1 MWKNPFAGLKKR
13 EWFLWGMSLLVV
25 AVSNFLTGSVRPVL
39 LIATLVGVT
48 ALIFVARGDVWGQV
62 LTVLFSVLYSITS
75 LEFRYYGEMITYL
88 GMSAPIA
95 ALSVVTWLRN
105 PVEKGKNEVRI
116 HVLTGRQTVLML
128 VLAAVVTGIFYVIL
142 KAFDTPNLAVSTV
155 SITTSFLASYLML
168 YRNSYYALAYAANDV
183 VLIILWVL
191 AALEEITYVPMIVCF
206 GMFLINDLY
215 GFVSWKARETKQTAA
230 ARHVRA
236 G

>member
-1 MWKNPFAGLKKR
+1 M
-13 EWFLWGMSLLVV
+13 
-25 AVSNFLTGSVRPVL
+25 
-39 LIATLVGVT
+39 
-48 ALIFVARGDVWGQV
+48 

-116 HVLTGRQTVLML
+116 HTLTGRQTVLML

-191 AALEEITYVPMIVCF
+191 AALEELTYAPMIVCF

-215 GFVSWKARETKQTAA
+215 GFCQLEGQGNQTGRCRAACARRMTPQYLPLAKKIKLW
-230 ARHVRA
+230 
-236 G
+236 